1 MFNYTYL
8 GVNFSANG
16 HFTNHKENVKE
27 KTKRSFFATR
37 RYLDFLKLPIY
48 IINKLFNT
56 LFSPILTYCSEVW
69 GIYDKCDYSSWEK
82 GPIEKTHIHFCKMCL
97 GLNKRSPNVASR
109 NDLGRLSLKLQIT
122 MNVLKFWIHLE
133 NQPPDSIAKLCL
145 NISDKMAQE
154 NKSGLTYLS
163 KYFDIL
169 VENVWF
175 LLIVYT
181 PLFIFF

>member
-1 MFNYTYL
+1 M
-8 GVNFSANG
+8 NFSANG
-16 HFTNHKENVKE
+16 NFTNHKENLKE

-82 GPIEKTHIHFCKMCL
+82 DPIEKTHIHFCKMCL

-109 NDLGRLSLKLQIT
+109 NELGRLSLTLQIT
-122 MNVLKFWIHLE
+122 MNILTLKINL
-133 NQPPDSIAKLCL
+133 
-145 NISDKMAQE
+145 
-154 NKSGLTYLS
+154 LTAS
-163 KYFDIL
+163 QNF
-169 VENVWF
+169 V
-175 LLIVYT
+175 
-181 PLFIFF
+181 